1 MSFKAKQRAKHGH
14 LFGDGKY
21 NSSRYSST
29 LLILVIDPLNAALV
43 SSTDDPL
50 FAPTKSSQS
59 TRTSSPVKVD
69 PLSRND
75 IDSSS
80 STPLF
85 SRRTK
90 AESIFGDIDVSKLGR
105 RSPNSLRSN
114 KPLEEDEDLFG
125 GARRAPKKPPSI
137 ESNGDSMRKQQP
149 VKITTTTTTKPL
161 VHPSSP
167 VKVSTNPPSP
177 AKTPTPP
184 TPIKPSVEDTKS
196 SSFFASASRFFKSS
210 SSTKPS
216 ASTSTSSSVSSD
228 IQNQPVPPSVT
239 LPSPPPVDKTVVSVQ
254 QQQQTDPPQL
264 QVVNRQVEEE
274 EEENDTNDAIPVIE
288 DEATRAFADE
298 TISFSTHAINYTT
311 SLTPDLLIDG
321 IDSLKVR
328 TPLSPSV
335 SSPTH
340 TTTTTTTGGGVELDP
355 WALSISLEPSVSSP
369 ITRVP
374 VQEIEPQKR
383 RVFADL
389 ITSWNTGQIHRERE
403 EVDPD
408 QFFHHIAEEQ
418 RDVGFAGISNDS
430 PIKAAPTSVN
440 IWEEV
445 ENPWS

>member
-21 NSSRYSST
+21 
-29 LLILVIDPLNAALV
+29 PLNAALV

-90 AESIFGDIDVSKLGR
+90 ADSIFGDIDVSKLGR

-125 GARRAPKKPPSI
+125 GMRRAPKKPPSI
-137 ESNGDSMRKQQP
+137 ESNGNSMRKQQP
-149 VKITTTTTTKPL
+149 VKITTTTTKPL
-161 VHPSSP
+161 VQPSSP

-177 AKTPTPP
+177 AKTPTPPTPP

-228 IQNQPVPPSVT
+228 IQNQPVSPSVT
-239 LPSPPPVDKTVVSVQ
+239 LPSPSSVDKTVASVQ
-254 QQQQTDPPQL
+254 QQQQQQTEPPQL

-274 EEENDTNDAIPVIE
+274 EEEEENDTNDATPVIE

-340 TTTTTTTGGGVELDP
+340 TTTTAGGVELDP

-430 PIKAAPTSVN
+430 PIKTVPTSVN

>member
-1 MSFKAKQRAKHGH
+1 
-14 LFGDGKY
+14 
-21 NSSRYSST
+21 
-29 LLILVIDPLNAALV
+29 
-43 SSTDDPL
+43 
-50 FAPTKSSQS
+50 
-59 TRTSSPVKVD
+59 
-69 PLSRND
+69 
-75 IDSSS
+75 
-80 STPLF
+80 
-85 SRRTK
+85 
-90 AESIFGDIDVSKLGR
+90 
-105 RSPNSLRSN
+105 SN

-125 GARRAPKKPPSI
+125 GARRAPKKAPSI
-137 ESNGDSMRKQQP
+137 EISA
-149 VKITTTTTTKPL
+149 
-161 VHPSSP
+161 
-167 VKVSTNPPSP
+167 NPPLP
-177 AKTPTPP
+177 AKTPTPPTPP

-210 SSTKPS
+210 SSAKPS

-228 IQNQPVPPSVT
+228 IQNQPVSPSVT
-239 LPSPPPVDKTVVSVQ
+239 LPSPPSVDKTVVSVQ
-254 QQQQTDPPQL
+254 QPQQTEPPQL
-264 QVVNRQVEEE
+264 QV
-274 EEENDTNDAIPVIE
+274 
-288 DEATRAFADE
+288 ATRAFADE

-328 TPLSPSV
+328 TPLSPS
-335 SSPTH
+335 
-340 TTTTTTTGGGVELDP
+340 LDP

-389 ITSWNTGQIHRERE
+389 ITSWNTGQTHRERE

-430 PIKAAPTSVN
+430 PIKTIPTSVN

>member
-14 LFGDGKY
+14 LFGD
-21 NSSRYSST
+21 
-29 LLILVIDPLNAALV
+29 DPLNAALV

>member
-14 LFGDGKY
+14 LFGD
-21 NSSRYSST
+21 
-29 LLILVIDPLNAALV
+29 DPLNAALV

-69 PLSRND
+69 PLSRSD

-90 AESIFGDIDVSKLGR
+90 ADSIFGDIDVSKLGR

-125 GARRAPKKPPSI
+125 GARRAPKKAPSI

-149 VKITTTTTTKPL
+149 VKVTTTTTTTTKPP

-167 VKVSTNPPSP
+167 VKVSANPPLP

-184 TPIKPSVEDTKS
+184 TPPTSIKPSVEDTKS

-210 SSTKPS
+210 SSAKPS

-228 IQNQPVPPSVT
+228 IQNQPVSPSVT
-239 LPSPPPVDKTVVSVQ
+239 LPSPPSVDKTVVSVQ
-254 QQQQTDPPQL
+254 QPQQTEPPQL
-264 QVVNRQVEEE
+264 QVVNRQEEEEEE
-274 EEENDTNDAIPVIE
+274 EEENDTNDATPVIE

-340 TTTTTTTGGGVELDP
+340 TTTTTTTASGVELDP

-389 ITSWNTGQIHRERE
+389 ITSWNTGQTHRERE

-430 PIKAAPTSVN
+430 PIKTIPTSVN